1 MNARVRFRSVRIP
14 RLLRLVEGFDAAA
27 DALGEIAQPAD
38 GTLLAVHSGDASG
51 SHYAERFLGAARGR
65 GHIIQECV
73 VDKHTMSSVDVVRR
87 RIKDNSPKLV
97 LGIGGGHLV
106 DVAKLA
112 ASRSKTRFLSV
123 PTQASSDGLCSPV
136 AVIIS
141 SAGRPRSMGAK
152 IPAGVIVDMEVLRS
166 APLSTW
172 RSGLGDL
179 ISNVSAVRDWRDA
192 HDQRGEPIDDF
203 ACLTSE
209 AAALSVIAA
218 DASVRNPVYQQ
229 KLVRGLILSGIAMEM
244 AGSSRPSSGSEHLI
258 SHALD
263 SLLDHPQPHGLQVA
277 LATIATTI
285 LRGEDSGW
293 LVDFYRKVG
302 LPVVPADL
310 GISTAVFI
318 DAVRVGPSTRPGRT
332 TLLDE
337 IDAHDIARLEAE
349 LEAGP
354 ARQRPLSSPRP

>member
-1 MNARVRFRSVRIP
+1 MSPRVRFRSVRIP
-14 RLLRLVEGFDAAA
+14 RLLRLVEGSDAAA
-27 DALGEIAQPAD
+27 DALGEIAQPAS
-38 GTLLAVHSGDASG
+38 GTVLAVHSGAASG
-51 SHYAERFLGAARGR
+51 SHYAVRFLAAARQR
-65 GHIIQECV
+65 GHIIEECV
-73 VDKHTMSSVDVVRR
+73 VDGHTMSSVDAVRR
-87 RIKDNSPKLV
+87 RISDGSPSLV
-97 LGIGGGHLV
+97 VGIGGGHVV

-112 ASRSKTRFLSV
+112 AARSKADFLSV

-141 SAGRPRSMGAK
+141 TAGRPRSIGAK

-166 APLSTW
+166 APLQTW

-192 HDQRGEPIDDF
+192 HQQRGEQIDDF

-218 DASVRNPVYQQ
+218 DASVSNPVYQE

-244 AGSSRPSSGSEHLI
+244 AGSSRPSSGSEHLV

-263 SLLDHPQPHGLQVA
+263 SLLEEPQLHGLQVA
-277 LATIATTI
+277 LATIAMTI
-285 LRGEDSGW
+285 LRGEDVGW
-293 LVDFYRKVG
+293 LVDFYRRVG

-310 GISTAVFI
+310 GISTAVFL
-318 DAVRVGPSTRPGRT
+318 DAIRIGPSTRPGRT

-337 IDAHDIARLEAE
+337 IGADDIARLEAE

-354 ARQRPLSSPRP
+354 ARRATLSSALA